1 MKKALTTAI
10 AAAALVVLSAAAKT
24 HATSTPVASGSSAKP
39 AIVTMGDDMRFS
51 PVKIVIHRGQAV
63 AWENLSHQIHN
74 VVDVPDQS
82 PKKGVMTLPKGAS
95 TFDSGLMNY
104 GGTFVQTFN
113 VPGTYKYA
121 CSLHIANG
129 MLGEIIVK

>member
-1 MKKALTTAI
+1 MKKAVIATV
-10 AAAALVVLSAAAKT
+10 AAAALVVLTAAAKP
-24 HATSTPVASGSSAKP
+24 HGSSAATTVSNSKP
-39 AIVTMGDDMRFS
+39 AIITMGDDMKFT
-51 PVKIVIHRGQAV
+51 PKKIVIQRGQVV

-74 VVDVPDQS
+74 VVDIPDQS

-104 GGTFVQTFN
+104 GATFVQTFN

-121 CSLHIANG
+121 CSLHIVNG
-129 MLGEIIVK
+129 MVGEIVVK

>member
-1 MKKALTTAI
+1 MKKALSTAL
-10 AAAALVVLSAAAKT
+10 AFAALVVFTAAKS
-24 HATSTPVASGSSAKP
+24 STKAPTADSSKP
-39 AIVTMGDDMRFS
+39 AIITMGDDMRFS
-51 PVKIVIHRGQAV
+51 PAKITIHRGQMV
-63 AWENLSHQIHN
+63 AWQNLSHQIHN
-74 VVDVPDQS
+74 VVDVPAQS
-82 PKKGVMTLPKGAS
+82 PKAGVMTLPKGAT

-104 GGTFVQTFN
+104 GQTYVQTFT